1 MRYFFSVLVLL
12 VFVFSCKTE
21 VNNKTE
27 NVRKS
32 TYQEII
38 NDDYVLNKPTENA
51 KATLILFGGYPENAE
66 DIKREFKIL
75 ERAKK
80 HRISVLYMN
89 YNRKLWMEQE
99 DLLELY
105 EQLEDIFKNNKL
117 SRNNIYIGGFSSGGN
132 VALLISNFMIN
143 KNTQIIP
150 KGVFIG
156 DSPIDLAELYKIAE
170 KNIERNVSNA
180 YAEESKWLIGT
191 LGKKMGN
198 PNSNISNYQR
208 YSVFTLKTKNINNLN
223 HLKNT
228 KIRLYTEPDTLWWKS
243 QTMANYEDMN
253 AYYIKQLSELLN
265 ASGFKHVE
273 YIPTENKGYR
283 SNGDRNPHSWSII
296 DKQDLINWML
306 EK

>member
-1 MRYFFSVLVLL
+1 
-12 VFVFSCKTE
+12 
-21 VNNKTE
+21 
-27 NVRKS
+27 
-32 TYQEII
+32 
-38 NDDYVLNKPTENA
+38 
-51 KATLILFGGYPENAE
+51 
-66 DIKREFKIL
+66 
-75 ERAKK
+75 
-80 HRISVLYMN
+80 
-89 YNRKLWMEQE
+89 MEQE